1 METGGRGRAGSPG
14 PGTAV
19 LMARLSLSAPP
30 RGVGRHGRLSA
41 LIAPVALIAI
51 WQLACLSGLFPPQVL
66 VPPSEVLAAL
76 VSLAQSGELQRHIGD
91 SMFRLGLGFTIGAL
105 AGLAFG
111 TTIALS
117 RLAEAAFS
125 PFFLALWQVPVI
137 AFVPVLVVFLG
148 IDEPFKIAIVV
159 LAAFFPVALA
169 TFDGVRGVP
178 RAWFE
183 VARVYRTRL
192 PDLIWRIIVPAT
204 VPSVLTGLRVGLTR
218 AWVVLVAAELLAA
231 DSGIGQ
237 MMEMGRQMFRID
249 VVLAGVVISGL
260 IGFAL
265 DRGVKAIEHRAT
277 RWKTA

>member
-1 METGGRGRAGSPG
+1 MILLRHLRPGAAEGTCYGR
-14 PGTAV
+14 TD
-19 LMARLSLSAPP
+19 
-30 RGVGRHGRLSA
+30 
-41 LIAPVALIAI
+41 
-51 WQLACLSGLFPPQVL
+51 LA
-66 VPPSEVLAAL
+66 LAAGWEAEADR
-76 VSLAQSGELQRHIGD
+76 LATDLPPVTAIRTSPLRRCRELARHIGD
-91 SMFRLGLGFTIGAL
+91 SMFRLGIGFAIGAL
-105 AGLAFG
+105 TGLAFG
-111 TTIALS
+111 TLIALS
-117 RLAEAAFS
+117 RLAEAAFG

-137 AFVPVLVVFLG
+137 AFVPMLVLFLG

-192 PDLIWRIIVPAT
+192 PDFLLGILIPAT
-204 VPSVLTGLRVGLTR
+204 VPAVLTGLRIGLTR
-218 AWVVLVAAELLAA
+218 AWIVLVAAELLAA

-249 VVLAGVVISGL
+249 VVLAGVVVSGV

-265 DRGVKAIEHRAT
+265 DRGAKVVERRAT
-277 RWKTA
+277 RWKAA

>member
-1 METGGRGRAGSPG
+1 MAGATLALPFDR
-14 PGTAV
+14 PQ
-19 LMARLSLSAPP
+19 
-30 RGVGRHGRLSA
+30 RHGRLHA
-41 LIAPVALIAI
+41 VVAPVALIAL
-51 WQLACLSGLFPPQVL
+51 WQAACLSGLFPPQVL
-66 VPPSEVLAAL
+66 VPPGEVAATLFALAR
-76 VSLAQSGELQRHIGD
+76 SGELARHIGD
-91 SMFRLGLGFTIGAL
+91 SMFRLGIGFAIGAL
-105 AGLAFG
+105 TGLAFG
-111 TTIALS
+111 TLIALS
-117 RLAEAAFS
+117 RLAEAAFG

-137 AFVPVLVVFLG
+137 AFVPMLVLFLG

-192 PDLIWRIIVPAT
+192 PDFLLGILIPAT
-204 VPSVLTGLRVGLTR
+204 VPAVLTGLRIGLTR
-218 AWVVLVAAELLAA
+218 AWIVLVAAELLAA

-249 VVLAGVVISGL
+249 VVLAGVVVSGV

-265 DRGVKAIEHRAT
+265 DRGAKVVERRAT
-277 RWKTA
+277 RWKAA